1 MVTVRFTDCPIDRL
15 GSRSITAQEAR
26 RLSVCVIGWVS
37 EVRQI
42 ALKEEGIDL
51 RVMPDD

>member
-1 MVTVRFTDCPIDRL
+1 MVRFTDRPIDRL
-15 GSRSITAQEAR
+15 GSLSITVQEAR
-26 RLSVCVIGWVS
+26 RLSVGVIDWVS
-37 EVRQI
+37 EVWQI